1 MVQDDRMR
9 MRMKISDNGIGMSE
23 EFQKVLFEPFTQENR
38 NDVSE
43 QRGTGL
49 GLAIVKKMVTLMG
62 GTISVDSRVG
72 EGTTFVMEGEY
83 PCIRNKELPRNDK
96 MRDAEKN
103 DRGVLHGKRVL
114 VCEDHPMN
122 REIIMAL
129 LEKEKMIIDMAEDGE
144 IGEKM
149 FAASAEGYY
158 DIILMDI
165 RMPNQNGYEA
175 TAAIRAMKRGDA
187 GTVPI
192 IAMTADA
199 FEQDI
204 QKCLAAGM
212 NGHLP
217 KPISPRQLNDML
229 VRHLS
234 GMAEKT
240 G

>member
-1 MVQDDRMR
+1 
-9 MRMKISDNGIGMSE
+9 
-23 EFQKVLFEPFTQENR
+23 
-38 NDVSE
+38 
-43 QRGTGL
+43 
-49 GLAIVKKMVTLMG
+49 
-62 GTISVDSRVG
+62 
-72 EGTTFVMEGEY
+72 
-83 PCIRNKELPRNDK
+83 
-96 MRDAEKN
+96 
-103 DRGVLHGKRVL
+103 
-114 VCEDHPMN
+114 MN